1 MSMMSPITSNT
12 KDRIIEAGS
21 TAMSAKSFNGCG
33 LKEILDCA
41 DVPKGSF
48 YHYFKSKEDLGVA
61 VIEESA
67 QKHADFIRAHLS
79 DRQVSPLNRVMS
91 MFQAM
96 RDHYVQE
103 GPQRECVIA
112 KLALEVA
119 QLSEPMRLAI
129 KYAYDNWSALI
140 SRVLCEAQA
149 AGEISTAQDP
159 EQLADF
165 LVNAWEGCTLRMQID
180 RKTEALDQFLVRVGS
195 ALPRI

>member
-1 MSMMSPITSNT
+1 MTTTSPST
-12 KDRIIEAGS
+12 KDRIVEAGS
-21 TAMSAKSFNGCG
+21 SSIAAKSFNGCG
-33 LKEILDCA
+33 LKEILDLA

-67 QKHADFIRAHLS
+67 AAHAEFIREHLGN
-79 DRQVSPLNRVMS
+79 RQMSPLKRVQNLFS
-91 MFQAM
+91 AM
-96 RDHYVQE
+96 RDHYVE
-103 GPQRECVIA
+103 HGPMRECVIA

-129 KYAYDNWSALI
+129 KYAYADWSAQLA
-140 SRVLCEAQA
+140 RALTEAKA
-149 AGEISTAQDP
+149 AGEISESQDP

-180 RKTEALDQFLVRVGS
+180 QNTDAINQFIERITKT
-195 ALPRI
+195 LPRI

>member
-1 MSMMSPITSNT
+1 MTPTSTNT

-21 TAMSAKSFNGCG
+21 SAIAAKSFNGCG
-33 LKEILDCA
+33 LKEILDSA

-67 QKHADFIRAHLS
+67 AEHAEFIREHLG
-79 DRQVSPLNRVMS
+79 DRQLSPLTRVQN
-91 MFQAM
+91 MFRAM
-96 RDHYVQE
+96 RDYYVE
-103 GPQRECVIA
+103 NGPMRECVIA

-129 KYAYDNWSALI
+129 KYAYENWSAQIARALT
-140 SRVLCEAQA
+140 EAKA
-149 AGEISTAQDP
+149 AGEISESQNP
-159 EQLADF
+159 EELAEF

-180 RKTEALDQFLVRVGS
+180 QNTEALDQFMARIS
-195 ALPRI
+195 QTLPRL

>member
-1 MSMMSPITSNT
+1 MMTPTTTHT

-21 TAMSAKSFNGCG
+21 AAMSAKSFNGCG
-33 LKEILDCA
+33 LKEILETA

-67 QKHADFIRAHLS
+67 ERHAEFIRRHLCN
-79 DRQVSPLNRVMS
+79 RQVPPLQRVQN

-96 RDHYVQE
+96 RDHYVE
-103 GPQRECVIA
+103 SGPMRECVIA

-129 KYAYDNWSALI
+129 KYAYENWSAHIARALT
-140 SRVLCEAQA
+140 EARA
-149 AGEISTAQDP
+149 AGEISENQNP

-180 RKTEALDQFLVRVGS
+180 QSTEALDQFMDRIS
-195 ALPRI
+195 RTLPKI

>member
-1 MSMMSPITSNT
+1 MTLPTTPNT
-12 KDRIIEAGS
+12 KDRIIDAGS
-21 TAMSAKSFNGCG
+21 SAMSAKSFNGCG

-41 DVPKGSF
+41 EVPKGSF

-67 QKHADFIRAHLS
+67 EGHAEFIREHLH
-79 DRQVSPLNRVMS
+79 DRRVTPLQRVVN

-96 RDHYVQE
+96 REHYVNE
-103 GPQRECVIA
+103 GPMRECVIA

-140 SRVLCEAQA
+140 ARTLAEAQA
-149 AGEISTAQDP
+149 AGELNESQNPD
-159 EQLADF
+159 ELADV
-165 LVNAWEGCTLRMQID
+165 LINAWEGCTLRMQID
-180 RKTEALDQFLVRVGS
+180 RNTDALDQFVSRI
-195 ALPRI
+195 AKTLPKL

>member
-1 MSMMSPITSNT
+1 MTSTTTT

-21 TAMSAKSFNGCG
+21 SAMSAKSFNGCG

-41 DVPKGSF
+41 EVPKGSF

-61 VIEESA
+61 IIEESA
-67 QKHADFIRAHLS
+67 ERHAEFIREHLHN
-79 DRQVSPLNRVMS
+79 RRVAPLQRVVN

-96 RDHYVQE
+96 REYYSNQ
-103 GPQRECVIA
+103 GPMRECVIA

-140 SRVLCEAQA
+140 ARTLCEAQA
-149 AGEISTAQDP
+149 AGELSASQNP
-159 EQLADF
+159 EQLADV
-165 LVNAWEGCTLRMQID
+165 LINAWEGCTLRMQID
-180 RKTEALDQFLVRVGS
+180 RNTDALDQFVSRI
-195 ALPRI
+195 ARTLPKL